1 MCYKEATMIVVRDVY
16 QVKFGKI
23 DQLLDL
29 FDDAQHSW
37 AQKYNYR
44 VLTDAS
50 GPFYTAVAEVQVTN
64 LGEWEKLLAETYSN
78 PDFVQWFSLMEPLI
92 ESGRREF
99 YNLVEL

>member
-1 MCYKEATMIVVRDVY
+1 MIVVRDVY

-23 DQLLDL
+23 GQLLDL
-29 FDDAQHSW
+29 FKDARHSW

-50 GPFYTAVAEVQVTN
+50 GPFYTAVAEMQVTN
-64 LGEWEKLLAETYSN
+64 LGEWENLLAEMYSN
-78 PDFVQWFSLMEPLI
+78 SDFGQWFSRVEPLI

-99 YNLVEL
+99 YNIEEI